1 MSDWISTKET
11 TEMLGV
17 APTTLRR
24 WADEGK
30 LVCRRTAGGHRRFL
44 RASIETLLR
53 NGFEEPADTEV
64 HREWVH
70 FLQNND
76 VHRVRQRL
84 NKLYAHSENW
94 FAVADF
100 LGSVSV
106 TIGEL
111 WANGELSIIEEHIA
125 SSRLCQAVS
134 ALSCE
139 FDVPRGAPVGFLTTI
154 AEEHH
159 ALALS
164 LVQVCLRSVNI
175 DALIPGTNMPIAE
188 LLHHIRANGLGV
200 SVIALSASRWSSDP
214 ISLARSYNDIAEA
227 CREQDIDLIVGGE
240 GLWPDAVDYGDRCR
254 SFGDL
259 EQVLGSLGYIDRT
272 Q

>member
-1 MSDWISTKET
+1 MSEWISTKET
-11 TEMLGV
+11 TRMLGV

-44 RASIETLLR
+44 RSSIEALQQP
-53 NGFEEPADTEV
+53 GFAISTGAPEL
-64 HREWVH
+64 REWVA
-70 FLQNND
+70 FLQSND

-84 NKLYAHSENW
+84 NRLYARSESW

-106 TIGEL
+106 EIGEL
-111 WANGELSIIEEHIA
+111 WARGELSIIEEHIVSA
-125 SSRLCQAVS
+125 RLYHAVS

-164 LVQVCLRSVNI
+164 LVQVCMRSVNI
-175 DALIPGTNMPIAE
+175 DALIPGTNMPITE
-188 LLHHIRANGLGV
+188 LLHHIRTNGLGV
-200 SVIALSASRWSSDP
+200 SIIALSASRWSSDP
-214 ISLARSYNDIAEA
+214 VSLARSYDDIADL
-227 CREQDIDLIVGGE
+227 CRDQDIDLIVGGE
-240 GLWPDAVDYGDRCR
+240 GLWPDVVNYGYRCR
-254 SFGDL
+254 SFTEL
-259 EQVLGSLGYIDRT
+259 QQVFKSLGYID
-272 Q
+272 